1 MVKFSEEFLDNL
13 APRDQVFEIKE
24 ESDFAIRVFPNGSKT
39 WVFLSTIDHGIHR
52 RTLGIYPQMSIKQA
66 HEALQRMR
74 ETSAGSRGV
83 EAGAEDTVAPNRAQK
98 PQDRSWLP
106 GKVAMAVVM
115 GALSVGGLLTLQ
127 ANGDIQLLWEGLQKT
142 PGFVKTSA
150 PVGAT
155 RSTKKVEIHR
165 SAPASGSPGPGPV
178 GERRVLTPKA
188 QSPGSKSQAASKN
201 AETGPPSPV
210 PSMAIGVKRA
220 QFTNGIGDRE
230 PIDRIP
236 KTLPAW
242 NIKEGSRQIFFFTEV
257 TGLGGHTIY
266 HRWELNGRVISEIPF
281 EVKSAWRW
289 RVYSSKNILPT
300 MAGQWRVTVIDDSDN
315 VLYSQ
320 SLILASKHLMSAANT
335 PQEPEQLRISE

>member
-39 WVFLSTIDHGIHR
+39 WVFLSTIDHCIQR
-52 RTLGIYPQMSIKQA
+52 QTLGIYPQMSVKQA
-66 HEALQRMR
+66 HEVLRRIR
-74 ETSAGSRGV
+74 ETSAGSQGV
-83 EAGAEDTVAPNRAQK
+83 EEGAEDTVAPNRTQK
-98 PQDRSWLP
+98 PQDRSWRP
-106 GKVAMAVVM
+106 GKVSMAVVM
-115 GALSVGGLLTLQ
+115 GALSVGGLLTLYTKE
-127 ANGDIQLLWEGLQKT
+127 DMPPVWEGTHK
-142 PGFVKTSA
+142 FVKTSA
-150 PVGAT
+150 HAGVV

-165 SAPASGSPGPGPV
+165 SATASGSPGPGPV

-188 QSPGSKSQAASKN
+188 QSPRSNAQATSKN
-201 AETGPPSPV
+201 AETGPPSPG
-210 PSMAIGVKRA
+210 PSMPIGVKRA
-220 QFTNGIGDRE
+220 QFTNGIDGRE
-230 PIDRIP
+230 PIDRIL

-242 NIKEGSRQIFFFTEV
+242 DIKEGSRQIFFFTEV
-257 TGLGGHTIY
+257 TGLGGHTIH

-320 SLILASKHLMSAANT
+320 GLILAPKHLMSAANT
-335 PQEPEQLRISE
+335 PQEPEQLRTSE